1 MEHLKVFYIT
11 NDNGQ
16 ILDLIVGDDSKRQVA
31 IATKQFIDE
40 DDDNEW
46 IKTRVIELP
55 LEGIIH
61 KGHVNILTTIKLNNI
76 PCRAIANNFYN
87 LVDIIEEYMN
97 LENDYR
103 KFSFQAEFIKL

>member
-11 NDNGQ
+11 NDNGE
-16 ILDLIVGDDSKRQVA
+16 IFDLIIGDDSKRQVA
-31 IATKQFIDE
+31 IATKQFVDE
-40 DDDNEW
+40 DNDNEW
-46 IKTRVIELP
+46 LKTRVVELP

-76 PCRAIANNFYN
+76 PCRAIVNNFYN
-87 LVDIIEEYMN
+87 LVETIESYMN

>member
-11 NDNGQ
+11 NDNGE
-16 ILDLIVGDDSKRQVA
+16 IFDLIIGDDSKRQVA

-40 DDDNEW
+40 DNDNEW
-46 IKTRVIELP
+46 LKTRVVELP

-61 KGHVNILTTIKLNNI
+61 KGHINILTTIKLNNI
-76 PCRAIANNFYN
+76 PCRVIANNFYN
-87 LVDIIEEYMN
+87 LVEIIEEYMN

-103 KFSFQAEFIKL
+103 KFTFSTDYIKF